1 MVAPWPRE
9 PLLLYITATP
19 RTASTVLITERDA
32 QVIAE
37 EKIDAPRLG
46 APHEEGALLPVTP
59 REEPPPP
66 SSTPEPLLQSNPP
79 EPPEKAASANVTKV
93 QKPVYFVSTMLRDA

>member
-9 PLLLYITATP
+9 PLLLYITTTP

-32 QVIAE
+32 QEIAE

-46 APHEEGALLPVTP
+46 APHEEGASLPVTP
-59 REEPPPP
+59 HEESPSP

-79 EPPEKAASANVTKV
+79 EPPEEAASANVTKV
-93 QKPVYFVSTMLRDA
+93 QKPVYFISIVLCDA